1 PTLSY
6 PAAKSGSAWSISRIL
21 NEVATRG
28 TAAAVTRLGFDKPC
42 GGKTGTTNDFMDA
55 WFSGYTS
62 TLTCT
67 VWVGLDTPKKTIDG
81 GYGATLALPVWVD
94 IMKTADRLGY
104 KAGKLNSKANLVSME
119 LCRLS
124 GRRATAGCREAKT
137 AYDDQVPADIALP
150 ENDLCPLHPAK
161 AQAIDESTLA
171 ADEAARAIPV
181 IESTPLKAL
190 PVPEAEQEEDIPL
203 KAIPVE

>member
-1 PTLSY
+1 
-6 PAAKSGSAWSISRIL
+6 
-21 NEVATRG
+21 
-28 TAAAVTRLGFDKPC
+28 
-42 GGKTGTTNDFMDA
+42 
-55 WFSGYTS
+55 
-62 TLTCT
+62 
-67 VWVGLDTPKKTIDG
+67 
-81 GYGATLALPVWVD
+81 
-94 IMKTADRLGY
+94 MKTADRLGY
-104 KAGKLNSKANLVSME
+104 KAGKLNSKVNLVEME

-161 AQAIDESTLA
+161 AQAVDESTLA
-171 ADEAARAIPV
+171 TAEAARAVPV